1 MRKMSKAEF
10 LAALREALAGLPQED
25 IEKSL
30 DFYGEMID
38 DRVEDGFSEQDAVA
52 AVGSV
57 DEIARQVL
65 SETPLGRIVRESVR
79 PARRL
84 CGWETALLIVG
95 APLWLPLA
103 LAAAVVVLALYL
115 VMWAAIVSLYAAD
128 LAVALCAAAGVAGI
142 IIYGLAS
149 RAAAAVFSFGLALAC
164 AGAAILLFFGF
175 GYVSGAVLRLG
186 KSCLDSLKRLFIRR
200 KNQ

>member
-1 MRKMSKAEF
+1 MSKAEF

-52 AVGSV
+52 AAGPVG
-57 DEIARQVL
+57 EIARQVL
-65 SETPLGRIVRESVR
+65 SETPLGRIVRERVR

-84 CGWETALLIVG
+84 RGWETALLIVG
-95 APLWLPLA
+95 APLWLPLS
-103 LAAAVVVLALYL
+103 LAAAVVALALYI
-115 VMWAAIVSLYAAD
+115 VMWAVIASLYAAD
-128 LAVALCAAAGVAGI
+128 LAVALCAAAGIAGI
-142 IIYGLAS
+142 FIYGLSS
-149 RAAAAVFSFGLALAC
+149 RAAAAVFSLGTALAC

-175 GYVSGAVLRLG
+175 GRVSRGVLRLG
-186 KSCLDSLKRLFIRR
+186 KRCIDSLKRLFIRR